1 MSNLKIIIFRKK
13 NYLTRLRTWKGWP
26 TSKDLQ
32 IYCVVIHFQSHPLFS
47 NELKQNEFTGSDSN
61 FTPFLQMLEQKPI
74 ETRES
79 LRKKMKRKMHKQICR
94 PQVEFFPIIKV
105 SPQFLIKGFSSNT
118 YPDSKNLLNLR
129 ELWFHTLLWIHQK
142 RALAQR
148 LALQTTIVHAHC
160 QGMRLHIPTYW
171 AWDKPAHLYSN

>member
-1 MSNLKIIIFRKK
+1 MCWLVNKCSSQIQVFFSLQQHSTLITSSDHLANTIFRTKVKNKSPEFVKLQNNYFPKK
-13 NYLTRLRTWKGWP
+13 NYLARLRTWKGWP

-118 YPDSKNLLNLR
+118 
-129 ELWFHTLLWIHQK
+129 TLIQ
-142 RALAQR
+142 
-148 LALQTTIVHAHC
+148 IIC
-160 QGMRLHIPTYW
+160 
-171 AWDKPAHLYSN
+171 